1 MISIVLF
8 SLAVIFFLC
17 SILIFFDLSF
27 VLMWKVSIVAT
38 EFGHWLF
45 ILPLVVAL
53 YCRFQNPLYGT
64 ATIIS
69 LITISILLFPSFSA
83 ITIAR
88 SLPERL
94 KKSFGAD
101 SKIIIPDSPFE
112 WKRLWF
118 GSSVQIVQK
127 EKINYAHHGGEEL
140 YFNFFHPQSE
150 RPSPCI
156 IVIHTG
162 GWDSGSPDE
171 FETLNNYLASC
182 GYAVAAIS
190 YRFAPKWKWPAQ
202 KEDAFAAISFLKKNA
217 EKLGIDSSQFI
228 LFGRSAGGQIAE
240 AVAYSANDPSIKGCI
255 AFYAPADLNFAYEH
269 LSPEPDILD
278 SKTLLENYLGG
289 SQQSARPNYDD
300 ASSYNHVSST
310 TPPTLLIHGAKDPLT
325 WYRQSERL
333 SKKLTD
339 HSVPNLYI
347 ELPWGTHAFDFNF
360 NGPAGQLSRF
370 AIEQFLKTVT
380 KHDSL

>member
-1 MISIVLF
+1 MILLVL
-8 SLAVIFFLC
+8 SLLLFLC
-17 SILIFFDLSF
+17 SILIFFDLSI
-27 VLMWKVSIVAT
+27 VLLWKISIVTT
-38 EFGHWLF
+38 EFGHWVFLV
-45 ILPLVVAL
+45 PLMIAL
-53 YCRFQNPLYGT
+53 YCQFHNSLYGT
-64 ATIIS
+64 ATVIS
-69 LITISILLFPSFSA
+69 LLTIAILLFPSFSA
-83 ITIAR
+83 MTISH

-94 KKSFGAD
+94 KKSFRAD
-101 SKIIIPDSPFE
+101 SKIIISDSPFE

-127 EKINYAHHGGEEL
+127 EKINFAHHGGEEL
-140 YFNFFHPQSE
+140 YFNFFRPRSE
-150 RPSPCI
+150 KSSPCI
-156 IVIHTG
+156 IAIHTG

-171 FETLNNYLASC
+171 FETMNHYLATR

-202 KEDAFAAISFLKKNA
+202 KDDAFAAISFLKKNA
-217 EKLGIDSSQFI
+217 EKLGIDSSRFI

-255 AFYAPADLNFAYEH
+255 AFYTPADLNFAYEH
-269 LSPEPDILD
+269 LSPELDILD

-289 SQQSARPNYDD
+289 SQQSARQNYDN
-300 ASSYNHVSST
+300 ASSYNHVSSS

-347 ELPWGTHAFDFNF
+347 ELPWATHAFDYNF

-370 AIEQFLKTVT
+370 SIEQFLRIVT
-380 KHDSL
+380 KYDSL